1 MNDQLRKMKAEDETM
16 KRVLQMTLS
25 VLLLSAFWGHP
36 LLAQE
41 NRGPKIV
48 VKEPVFDFKEIKEGD
63 VVQHTFKVLN
73 EGDQILEI
81 KDVRPG

>member
-1 MNDQLRKMKAEDETM
+1 MKAEDGNM
-16 KRVLQMTLS
+16 KRVFEITLLVFLLS
-25 VLLLSAFWGHP
+25 VFWGHT

-41 NRGPKIV
+41 NRGAKIV

-81 KDVRPG
+81 KNVRPG

>member
-1 MNDQLRKMKAEDETM
+1 M
-16 KRVLQMTLS
+16 KRVLQITLS
-25 VLLLSAFWGHP
+25 ALLLSAFWGHT

-63 VVQHTFKVLN
+63 VVLHTFKVLN

-81 KDVRPG
+81 KSVRPG

>member
-1 MNDQLRKMKAEDETM
+1 M
-16 KRVLQMTLS
+16 KRAFQIIVSIFLFS
-25 VLLLSAFWGHP
+25 VFWGHTLP
-36 LLAQE
+36 AQE

-81 KDVRPG
+81 KNVRPG